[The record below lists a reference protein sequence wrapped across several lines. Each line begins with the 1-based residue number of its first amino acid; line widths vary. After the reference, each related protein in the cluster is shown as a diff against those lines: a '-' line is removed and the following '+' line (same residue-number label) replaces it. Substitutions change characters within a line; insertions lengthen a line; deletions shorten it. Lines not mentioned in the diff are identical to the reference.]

1 MIILIKNL
9 LKLFFMHLKLN
20 QQLFDLS
27 SPLIMGIINVTPDS
41 FYKGSRF
48 TTEKAILHAVDKI
61 LENGGGIID
70 IGGFSTRPSAE
81 IISEEEEIYRLSKAL
96 EIILKKYP
104 QTVISIDTFRA
115 KVARYMVENFQVAMI
130 NDVSGGTLDDQM
142 FETIADLKVAYVLMH
157 MRGTPQTMQQLTDY
171 EDVVTEVFQFLQK
184 RLAQLR
190 SLGVTDVIIDP
201 GFGFAKT
208 IQQNYQ
214 LLKKLSYFKELGA
227 PILAGLSRK
236 SMIYKLL
243 NITPDEALT
252 GTIAVNM
259 LALIGGASILR
270 VHDVKEAMQTIK
282 IFNEYIAAF

>member
-1 MIILIKNL
+1 
-9 LKLFFMHLKLN
+9 MHLKLN

-61 LENGGGIID
+61 LENGGSIID

-157 MRGTPQTMQQLTDY
+157 MRGTPQNMQQLTDY
-171 EDVVTEVFQFLQK
+171 EDVVTEVFRFLQK

-270 VHDVKEAMQTIK
+270 VHDVKEAVQTIK
-282 IFNEYIAAF
+282 IFNEYITAL

>member
-282 IFNEYIAAF
+282 IFNEYIAAL

>member
-1 MIILIKNL
+1 
-9 LKLFFMHLKLN
+9 MHLKLN

-61 LENGGGIID
+61 LENGGSIID

-115 KVARYMVENFQVAMI
+115 KVARCMVENFQVAMI

-252 GTIAVNM
+252 GTIAVNV

-270 VHDVKEAMQTIK
+270 VHDVKEAAQTIK
-282 IFNEYIAAF
+282 IFNEYITAF

>member
-1 MIILIKNL
+1 
-9 LKLFFMHLKLN
+9 MHLKLN

-61 LENGGGIID
+61 LENGGSIID
-70 IGGFSTRPSAE
+70 IGGFSTRSSAE

-115 KVARYMVENFQVAMI
+115 KVARCMVENFQVAMI

-157 MRGTPQTMQQLTDY
+157 MRGTPQNMQQLTDY
-171 EDVVTEVFQFLQK
+171 EDVVIEVFQFSQK

-270 VHDVKEAMQTIK
+270 VHDVKEAVQTIK
-282 IFNEYIAAF
+282 IFNEYITAF

>member
-1 MIILIKNL
+1 
-9 LKLFFMHLKLN
+9 MHLKLN

-61 LENGGGIID
+61 LENGGSIID

-115 KVARYMVENFQVAMI
+115 KVARCMVENFQVAMI

-157 MRGTPQTMQQLTDY
+157 MRGTPQNMQQLTDY
-171 EDVVTEVFQFLQK
+171 EDVVIEVFQFSQK

-270 VHDVKEAMQTIK
+270 VHDVKEAVQTIK
-282 IFNEYIAAF
+282 IFNEYITAL

>member
-270 VHDVKEAMQTIK
+270 VHDVKEAVQTIK
-282 IFNEYIAAF
+282 IFNEYIAAL

>member
-1 MIILIKNL
+1 
-9 LKLFFMHLKLN
+9 MHLKLN

-61 LENGGGIID
+61 LENGGSIID

-171 EDVVTEVFQFLQK
+171 EDVVTEVFRFLQK

-270 VHDVKEAMQTIK
+270 VHDVKEAVQTIK
-282 IFNEYIAAF
+282 IFNEYITAF

>member
-1 MIILIKNL
+1 
-9 LKLFFMHLKLN
+9 MHLKLN

-48 TTEKAILHAVDKI
+48 TTEKAILHAVDNI

-190 SLGVTDVIIDP
+190 SLGVTDVVIDL

>member
-1 MIILIKNL
+1 
-9 LKLFFMHLKLN
+9 MHLKLN

-61 LENGGGIID
+61 LENGGSIID

-115 KVARYMVENFQVAMI
+115 KVARCMVENFQVAMI

-190 SLGVTDVIIDP
+190 SLGVTDVVIDL

-270 VHDVKEAMQTIK
+270 VHDVKEAAQTIK
-282 IFNEYIAAF
+282 IFNEYITAL

>member
-1 MIILIKNL
+1 
-9 LKLFFMHLKLN
+9 MHLKLN

-61 LENGGGIID
+61 LENGGNIID

-282 IFNEYIAAF
+282 IFNEYIAAL

>member
-61 LENGGGIID
+61 LENGGNIID

-190 SLGVTDVIIDP
+190 SLGVTDVVIDL

-270 VHDVKEAMQTIK
+270 VHDVKEAAQTIK
-282 IFNEYIAAF
+282 IFNEYITAL

>member
-61 LENGGGIID
+61 LENGGNIID

-282 IFNEYIAAF
+282 IFNEYIAAL

>member
-1 MIILIKNL
+1 
-9 LKLFFMHLKLN
+9 MHLKLN

-61 LENGGGIID
+61 LENGGSIID

-115 KVARYMVENFQVAMI
+115 KVARCMVENFQVAMI

-270 VHDVKEAMQTIK
+270 VHDVKEAAQTIK
-282 IFNEYIAAF
+282 IFNEYITAL

>member
-61 LENGGGIID
+61 LENGGNIID

-190 SLGVTDVIIDP
+190 SLGVTDVVIDL

-270 VHDVKEAMQTIK
+270 VHDVKEAVQTIK

>member
-1 MIILIKNL
+1 
-9 LKLFFMHLKLN
+9 MHLKLN

-41 FYKGSRF
+41 FYKESRF

-61 LENGGGIID
+61 LENGGSIID

-171 EDVVTEVFQFLQK
+171 EDVVTEVFRFLQK

-270 VHDVKEAMQTIK
+270 VHDVKEAVQTIK
-282 IFNEYIAAF
+282 IFNEYITAF